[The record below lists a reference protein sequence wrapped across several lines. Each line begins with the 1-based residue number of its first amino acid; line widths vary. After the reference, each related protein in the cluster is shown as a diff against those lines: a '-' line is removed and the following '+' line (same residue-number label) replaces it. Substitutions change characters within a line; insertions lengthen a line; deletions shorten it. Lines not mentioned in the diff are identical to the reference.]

1 MTYGDR
7 SAAVQSPARRI
18 GVRPPVIIG
27 AGFAG
32 LSAAALLAEQGIPV
46 TVLDARPRLGGRA
59 TAFPDRQSGE
69 LVDNGQHVMFGCY
82 RETFRFL
89 RRVGAEDHVRVQQ
102 TLEVPFLDVNGRR
115 SVLRCPRLPAPFH
128 LLAAVLAWDAMP
140 WRDRLSVL
148 RLIGPLKAARR
159 ELLCTG
165 SVSLEEDE
173 GDLTVS

>member
-7 SAAVQSPARRI
+7 SAAVQSPARQI

-82 RETFRFL
+82 RETLAFL
-89 RRVGAEDHVRVQQ
+89 RRVGADGNVRIQDA
-102 TLEVPFLDVNGRR
+102 LEVPFISATGRR
-115 SVLRCPRLPAPFH
+115 SVLRCPGLPAPMH
-128 LLAAVLAWDAMP
+128 LLAGVLRWDAMP
-140 WRDRLSVL
+140 W
-148 RLIGPLKAARR
+148 
-159 ELLCTG
+159 
-165 SVSLEEDE
+165 
-173 GDLTVS
+173 

>member
-82 RETFRFL
+82 RETLAFL
-89 RRVGAEDHVRVQQ
+89 KRIGADGNIQ
-102 TLEVPFLDVNGRR
+102 TQPALAIPFIGPDGTRTE
-115 SVLRCPRLPAPFH
+115 LRCPPWLPAPLH
-128 LLAAVLAWDAMP
+128 LLAGVLG
-140 WRDRLSVL
+140 WRGLPLSDRLSAL
-148 RLIGPLKAARR
+148 RLAPALMSPDLK
-159 ELLCTG
+159 LG
-165 SVSLEEDE
+165 
-173 GDLTVS
+173 